1 MKDRAACAFV
11 CVRARTH
18 TALARRDAR
27 ARDRSVPYF
36 ADDSGIALRPQR
48 RKNRQRLD

>member
-11 CVRARTH
+11 CVRGRT
-18 TALARRDAR
+18 RRLRGAMH
-27 ARDRSVPYF
+27 AGGRSVPYF

-48 RKNRQRLD
+48 RKNSQRLD